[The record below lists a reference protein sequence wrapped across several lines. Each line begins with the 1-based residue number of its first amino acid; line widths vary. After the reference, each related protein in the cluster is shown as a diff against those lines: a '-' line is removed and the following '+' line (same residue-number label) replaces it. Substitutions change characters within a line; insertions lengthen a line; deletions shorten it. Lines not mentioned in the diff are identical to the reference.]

1 MKMKNKTYDA
11 LKFLVTVFAPALMT
25 LVGGLGAAGLVADT
39 DVIVTVIGLVTAFV
53 GSLIGLSSKQYKSN
67 KEG

>member
-1 MKMKNKTYDA
+1 MKMTNKTYDV

-39 DVIVTVIGLVTAFV
+39 DVIVTVIGLITAFI
-53 GSLIGLSSKQYKSN
+53 GTLIGVSSKNYN
-67 KEG
+67 KED

>member
-1 MKMKNKTYDA
+1 MKMTNKTYDV

-39 DVIVTVIGLVTAFV
+39 DIIVTVIGLITAFI
-53 GSLIGLSSKQYKSN
+53 GTLIGVSSKNYN
-67 KEG
+67 KED